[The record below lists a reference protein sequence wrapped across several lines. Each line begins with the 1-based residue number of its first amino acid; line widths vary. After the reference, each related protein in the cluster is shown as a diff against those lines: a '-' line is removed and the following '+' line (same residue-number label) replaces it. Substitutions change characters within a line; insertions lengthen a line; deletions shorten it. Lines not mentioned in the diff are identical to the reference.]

1 LKDGKVT
8 IERRKSAKMSV
19 VNEIKE
25 RLDIVD
31 VVSDYVPLK
40 KAGRNYKALCPFHSE
55 KTPSFYVFP
64 ETKSWHCFGACS
76 TGGDVFTFIMRI
88 ENLPFGDALRTLA
101 QRAGVTLRQKSE
113 EELEEERLKK
123 RLVEIN
129 TLAADYFHR
138 LLVSPQGKR
147 AMRYLIEREINR
159 ETIERF
165 KLGYSLDSWRALKDY
180 LRSKG
185 YKQDE
190 IHAAGLVIEREG
202 GGYYD
207 RFRGRLMIPIRNV
220 RGDVVGFGARALDDS
235 TPKYLNSPQT
245 PIFNKRSNLFGLDF
259 AKEKIRT
266 EGLAVIVEG
275 YMDVLMA
282 HQHGFENV
290 VASMGTALTEEQLE
304 LLSRLT
310 KKFALALD
318 SDTAGDT
325 ATLRGIALARE
336 KLTRKTV
343 PVPSPT
349 GIRYEGRMEA
359 EISIISLPAGKDP
372 DKVIREDPS
381 LWAELV
387 EGALPIVDYYF
398 DVVTSSLDLSSPRGK
413 SAAVKELLPVIGEIG
428 DQIERAHYVQKLA
441 RLVRVDER
449 TLLMEIKAQKA
460 DIEETFPLKETFAFG
475 PEEHCLSTL
484 IMKPGLLQRLDD
496 LFGEIGVEG
505 LNSEDFAKVENKG
518 IFSHLR
524 EGLDEEVLREHLDKG
539 LRERFDYLLEKAK
552 SAPLINDERVEED
565 LFDVALRLRA
575 RRLRRLISELRFLLE
590 EAREEESVKYGRM
603 VDLCTAAL
611 RRVDRALASRN
622 RLYR

>member
-1 LKDGKVT
+1 
-8 IERRKSAKMSV
+8 
-19 VNEIKE
+19 
-25 RLDIVD
+25 
-31 VVSDYVPLK
+31 
-40 KAGRNYKALCPFHSE
+40 
-55 KTPSFYVFP
+55 
-64 ETKSWHCFGACS
+64 
-76 TGGDVFTFIMRI
+76 MRI

-101 QRAGVTLRQKSE
+101 KRAGVMLRQKSE
-113 EELEEERLKK
+113 EELLEERLKK
-123 RLVEIN
+123 RLFEIN
-129 TLAADYFHR
+129 ALAADYFHR
-138 LLVSPQGKR
+138 LLLASPQGER
-147 AMRYLIEREINR
+147 ARRYLIKREINR

-180 LRSKG
+180 LRGKG

-220 RGDVVGFGARALDDS
+220 RGDVAGFGARALDDS
-235 TPKYLNSPQT
+235 LPKYLNSPQT
-245 PIFNKRSNLFGLDF
+245 PIFNKRSILFGLDF
-259 AKEKIRT
+259 AKEKIRA

-275 YMDVLMA
+275 YMDVLTA

-310 KKFALALD
+310 RRFALALD
-318 SDTAGDT
+318 SDTAGDA

-336 KLTRKTV
+336 KLIRKTV

-349 GIRYEGRMEA
+349 GIRYEGRMET

-381 LWAELV
+381 LWVELV

-398 DVVTSSLDLSSPRGK
+398 DVITKSLDLSSPKGK
-413 SAAVKELLPVIGEIG
+413 SAAVKVLLPLIGEIG
-428 DQIERAHYVQKLA
+428 DQIERVHYIQKLA

-449 TLLMEIKAQKA
+449 TLLTEIKAQKA
-460 DIEETFPLKETFAFG
+460 KGGEGTPPLKETLPFG
-475 PEEHCLSTL
+475 PEEHCLLTL
-484 IMKPGLLQRLDD
+484 IRKPSLLRRLDGLLE
-496 LFGEIGVEG
+496 EIGVEG
-505 LNSEDFAKVENKG
+505 LNSEDFVSVENRE
-518 IFSHLR
+518 IFAHIR
-524 EGLDEEVLREHLDKG
+524 EGLEGEVLREHLDKG

-552 SAPLINDERVEED
+552 GAPIINDEKVEED
-565 LFDVALRLRA
+565 LLDVALRLRA
-575 RRLRRLISELRFLLE
+575 RRLRRLISELCFLLK

-622 RLYR
+622 WVYR

>member
-1 LKDGKVT
+1 
-8 IERRKSAKMSV
+8 MSV
-19 VNEIKE
+19 VDEIKE
-25 RLDIVD
+25 KLDIVD
-31 VVSDYVPLK
+31 VISDYVPLK

-64 ETKSWHCFGACS
+64 ETRSWHCFGACG
-76 TGGDVFTFIMRI
+76 TGGDIFTFIMRI

-101 QRAGVTLRQKSE
+101 KRAGVMLRQKSE
-113 EELEEERLKK
+113 EELLEERLKK
-123 RLVEIN
+123 RLFEIN
-129 TLAADYFHR
+129 ALAADYFHR
-138 LLVSPQGKR
+138 LLLASPQGER
-147 AMRYLIEREINR
+147 ARRYLIKREINR

-180 LRSKG
+180 LRGKG

-220 RGDVVGFGARALDDS
+220 RGDVAGFGARALDDS
-235 TPKYLNSPQT
+235 LPKYLNSPQT
-245 PIFNKRSNLFGLDF
+245 PIFNKRSILFGLDF
-259 AKEKIRT
+259 AKEKIRA

-275 YMDVLMA
+275 YMDVLTA

-310 KKFALALD
+310 RRFALALD
-318 SDTAGDT
+318 SDTAGDA

-336 KLTRKTV
+336 KLIRKTV

-349 GIRYEGRMEA
+349 GIRYEGRMET

-381 LWAELV
+381 LWVELV

-398 DVVTSSLDLSSPRGK
+398 DVITKSLDLSSPKGK
-413 SAAVKELLPVIGEIG
+413 SAAVKVLLPLIGEIG
-428 DQIERAHYVQKLA
+428 DQIERVHYIQKLA

-449 TLLMEIKAQKA
+449 TLLTEIKAQKA
-460 DIEETFPLKETFAFG
+460 KGGEGTPPLKETLPFG
-475 PEEHCLSTL
+475 PEEHCLLTL
-484 IMKPGLLQRLDD
+484 IRKPSLLRRLDGLLE
-496 LFGEIGVEG
+496 EIGVEG
-505 LNSEDFAKVENKG
+505 LNSEDFVSVENRE
-518 IFSHLR
+518 IFAHIR
-524 EGLDEEVLREHLDKG
+524 EGLEGEVLREHLDKS
-539 LRERFDYLLEKAK
+539 LRKRFDSLLEKAK
-552 SAPLINDERVEED
+552 GAPIINDEKVEED
-565 LFDVALRLRA
+565 LLDVALRLRA
-575 RRLRRLISELRFLLE
+575 RRLRRLISELCFLLK

-622 RLYR
+622 WVYR

>member
-1 LKDGKVT
+1 
-8 IERRKSAKMSV
+8 MSV
-19 VNEIKE
+19 VDEIKE
-25 RLDIVD
+25 KLDIVD
-31 VVSDYVPLK
+31 VISDYVPLK

-64 ETKSWHCFGACS
+64 ETRSWHCFGACG
-76 TGGDVFTFIMRI
+76 TGGDIFTFIMRI

-101 QRAGVTLRQKSE
+101 KRAGVMLRQKSE
-113 EELEEERLKK
+113 EELLEERLKK
-123 RLVEIN
+123 RLFEIN
-129 TLAADYFHR
+129 ALAADYFHR
-138 LLVSPQGKR
+138 LLLASPQGER
-147 AMRYLIEREINR
+147 ARRYLIKREINR

-180 LRSKG
+180 LRGKG

-220 RGDVVGFGARALDDS
+220 RGDVAGFGARALDDS
-235 TPKYLNSPQT
+235 LPKYLNSPQT
-245 PIFNKRSNLFGLDF
+245 PIFNKRSILFGLDF
-259 AKEKIRT
+259 AKEKIRA

-275 YMDVLMA
+275 YMDVLTA

-310 KKFALALD
+310 RRFALALD
-318 SDTAGDT
+318 SDTAGDA

-336 KLTRKTV
+336 KLIRKTV

-349 GIRYEGRMEA
+349 GIRYEGRMET

-381 LWAELV
+381 LWVELV

-398 DVVTSSLDLSSPRGK
+398 DVITKSLDLSSPKGK
-413 SAAVKELLPVIGEIG
+413 SAAVKVLLPLIGEIG
-428 DQIERAHYVQKLA
+428 DQIERVHYIQKLA

-449 TLLMEIKAQKA
+449 TLLTEIKAQKA
-460 DIEETFPLKETFAFG
+460 KGGEGTPPLKETLPFG
-475 PEEHCLSTL
+475 PEEHCLLTL
-484 IMKPGLLQRLDD
+484 IRKPSLLRRLDGLLE
-496 LFGEIGVEG
+496 EIGVEG
-505 LNSEDFAKVENKG
+505 LNSEDFVSVENRE
-518 IFSHLR
+518 IFAHIR
-524 EGLDEEVLREHLDKG
+524 EGIEGEVLREHLDKS
-539 LRERFDYLLEKAK
+539 LRKRFDSLLEKAK
-552 SAPLINDERVEED
+552 GAPIINDEKVEED
-565 LFDVALRLRA
+565 LLDVALRLRA
-575 RRLRRLISELRFLLE
+575 RRLRRLISELCFLLK

-622 RLYR
+622 WVYR